1 MASKRIGV
9 TRHATDRAIERIGIR
24 SRVAAKSFLREAWA
38 AGTKLPYRYGQDL
51 QRKLITGIPKKERS
65 SYRVCGNLLLVGR
78 PGVVITVWKLTE
90 EQLASVLVWGLVGI
104 WVA

>member
-24 SRVAAKSFLREAWA
+24 NRATATSFLREAWTS
-38 AGTKLPYRYGQDL
+38 GTKLPFRYGQSL
-51 QRKLITGIPKKERS
+51 QPKLSMGVPKKERS
-65 SYRVCGNLLLVGR
+65 SYRVWGNLLLVGR

>member
-9 TRHATDRAIERIGIR
+9 THHAIDRAIERIGMR
-24 SRVAAKSFLREAWA
+24 SRAAATSFIREAWA
-38 AGTKLPYRYGQDL
+38 AGTRLPYRYGQTL
-51 QRKLITGIPKKERS
+51 QLTLSKGIPKKERS
-65 SYRVCGNLLLVGR
+65 SYRVWGDLLLVGR

-104 WVA
+104 WGA